1 MNGARERRQ
10 ALPLWAS
17 STGTVCMRT
26 AAGRHPLSF
35 EQLTTIER
43 HQAHR
48 ETLAYLQEA
57 CPQTHVLIP
66 T

>member
-1 MNGARERRQ
+1 
-10 ALPLWAS
+10 
-17 STGTVCMRT
+17 MRT

-66 T
+66 A